1 MHSITLVPGDSAA
14 NIRAV
19 RRILEASGAPLSFD
33 TQEWTDGEPPEA
45 LLASAKSNKTVLLG
59 HKKSA
64 AEDQPA
70 PIVQLRRALDVFANL
85 RPIEGVAGI
94 EARFPSADVIVV
106 RETTEDVYAQLEHES
121 LDGVFESLKVT
132 TKAGCE
138 RIAHH
143 AFQTARR
150 LGRKRVTIVHKANI
164 MKMSDGLFLNT
175 ARAVAAEYPDIEH
188 DDCIVDALCMKLVRN
203 PADFDVLLAGNLFG
217 DIISDLCAG
226 LVGGAVNSPS
236 LNEGPDG
243 LRVYTSGHGQPDG
256 NDCCPTSLAFSAVL
270 MLRDLGESTAADA
283 LMNALTTALSGEHSP
298 KALGGQANASSFAD
312 AIIRAIEAE

>member
-1 MHSITLVPGDSAA
+1 MHSITLVPGDSIA
-14 NIRAV
+14 NITAV
-19 RRILEASGAPLSFD
+19 RRILEASGAALSFD
-33 TQEWTDGEPPEA
+33 VQNWTDGEPPEA
-45 LLASAKSNKTVLLG
+45 LLASAKANKTVLLG

-70 PIVQLRRALDVFANL
+70 PIVQLRRALGVFANL

-94 EARFPSADVIVV
+94 EARFPNADVIVV

-121 LDGVFESLKVT
+121 LTGVFESLKVT

-175 ARAVAAEYPDIEH
+175 ARAVAEQYSDIEC

-203 PADFDVLLAGNLFG
+203 PADFDVLLCGNLFG
-217 DIISDLCAG
+217 DILADLCAG

-243 LRVYTSGHGQPDG
+243 LRIYTSAHGQPAD

-270 MLRDLGESTAADA
+270 MLRDLGEAEAADK
-283 LMNALTTALSGEHSP
+283 LMTGLTTALEGNDSP
-298 KALGGQANASSFAD
+298 KALGGTANATDFAN
-312 AIIRAIEAE
+312 AIIRSIEG